1 MKRWQELARKIIA
14 TILAVTVMGAMI
26 WFAYTMLLQTPVFEG
41 TLQIVLLACIGILT
55 LATAYFF
62 VCKILEIIAFI
73 KQKDKA
79 EETVKPNS

>member
-1 MKRWQELARKIIA
+1 MKRWQELTRKIIA
-14 TILAVTVMGAMI
+14 TILAVTVMGAML

-41 TLQIVLLACIGILT
+41 TLQIVLLVCIGILT

-73 KQKDKA
+73 KNKDKQD
-79 EETVKPNS
+79 EPVKPNT